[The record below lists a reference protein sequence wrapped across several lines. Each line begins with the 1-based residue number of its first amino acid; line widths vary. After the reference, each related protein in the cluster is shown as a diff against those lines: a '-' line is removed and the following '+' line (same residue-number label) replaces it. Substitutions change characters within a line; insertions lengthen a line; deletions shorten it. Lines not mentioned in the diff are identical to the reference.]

1 MLKTTM
7 ILRMQG
13 YWAVGSGKGGGNEVD
28 NRIDRDSDGLPYVP
42 GKMLKGLI
50 KDACIRLQNAG
61 NKDFNFVDEVFGSV
75 DESNSLNRT
84 TTKSGKVYISDARL
98 SPALRFALSKT
109 ENKSA
114 KDNMTRNIYSTA
126 INDETGTADDK
137 SLRGYEVAVPM
148 DLYATLEN
156 RITSEIKELYRIYES
171 GEDKSDEISNKQ
183 ALINTLD
190 SLSKRN
196 KEEPHD
202 IESPYLTTDE
212 FKDTSSKKE
221 SGFLKQY
228 FRHERHS

>member
-1 MLKTTM
+1 MCKATM

-50 KDACIRLQNAG
+50 KDACIRLQKAG

-148 DLYATLEN
+148 DLYATLECDC
-156 RITSEIKELYRIYES
+156 
-171 GEDKSDEISNKQ
+171 DKSTFEYIKTAASRLVCAVGSHKSRG
-183 ALINTLD
+183 LGEVI
-190 SLSKRN
+190 
-196 KEEPHD
+196 
-202 IESPYLTTDE
+202 IE
-212 FKDTSSKKE
+212 FKDE
-221 SGFLKQY
+221 A
-228 FRHERHS
+228 

>member
-7 ILRMQG
+7 ILKMQG

-50 KDACIRLQNAG
+50 KDACFRLQNAG
-61 NKDFNFVDEVFGSV
+61 NKDFSFVDEVFGSV
-75 DESNSLNRT
+75 DESSSLNRS

-98 SPALRFALSKT
+98 SPALRLALTKT

-148 DLYATLEN
+148 DLYATLECDCDKATFEN
-156 RITSEIKELYRIYES
+156 IKTAASKLVCAVGSHKSRGL
-171 GEDKSDEISNKQ
+171 GEVVI
-183 ALINTLD
+183 
-190 SLSKRN
+190 
-196 KEEPHD
+196 
-202 IESPYLTTDE
+202 E
-212 FKDTSSKKE
+212 FKDE
-221 SGFLKQY
+221 A
-228 FRHERHS
+228 